1 MFINVVYIYV
11 DVIDLIYVNKR
22 LTFVTEKIIRI

>member
-22 LTFVTEKIIRI
+22 LTFVTEKITRV

>member
-11 DVIDLIYVNKR
+11 DVIDLIYANKR

>member
-11 DVIDLIYVNKR
+11 DVIDLIYMNKR